1 MGDTRNSA
9 ASASPGS
16 STVDLSRIPE
26 PMRSMLLK
34 QMEKMPVQMREKLL
48 REGSPLLDRVM
59 AKARERQVAQD
70 MEDAKPPASDASSI
84 SPARIRTVRQS
95 SGSAAPLRV
104 QTVSPGDVANGGTW
118 LFVCVVVL
126 AGAVWVAMHGG

>member
-1 MGDTRNSA
+1 MGDTRNS
-9 ASASPGS
+9 SAGANPGTS
-16 STVDLSRIPE
+16 QVDLSRLPE
-26 PMRSMLLK
+26 PMRSLPLK

-48 REGSPLLDRVM
+48 REGSPLLDRM
-59 AKARERQVAQD
+59 LAKARERQ
-70 MEDAKPPASDASSI
+70 DADDAEPPSSDASSI
-84 SPARIRTVRQS
+84 SPDRIRTVRQS

-126 AGAVWVAMHGG
+126 AAAIWIASHGG